1 LTKNWIWRNREGHS
15 RRTHHNSAANLQS
28 SIYDLNDAERTS
40 TFYNFARQN
49 RNEDVALRQDIVNM
63 EANSNSMCDIKPR
76 DGTASLIRRAKLIVW
91 DESSMT
97 SKSIFETVDRS
108 IRDILKDEDSAFGN
122 TPFGGRLFVFSGDFR
137 QVLPVIPRAG
147 RSQIVQ
153 ECINISRLW
162 SKAEVLKLRVN
173 MKVQTALQLNNPQLA
188 IELQ

>member
-1 LTKNWIWRNREGHS
+1 LTKNCIWRKHANTIEQQYQPPSVGTEEKQPAVSNAIVCSYCGREGHS
-15 RRTHHNSAANLQS
+15 RRTHHNCAANPQS

-40 TFYNFARQN
+40 TFYNFTRQN
-49 RNEDVALRQDIVNM
+49 RNEDVTLRQDIVNM

-76 DGTASLIRRAKLIVW
+76 GGTTSLIRRAKRIVW

-137 QVLPVIPRAG
+137 QVLPVYLER
-147 RSQIVQ
+147 VDH
-153 ECINISRLW
+153 
-162 SKAEVLKLRVN
+162 KLYKNV
-173 MKVQTALQLNNPQLA
+173 
-188 IELQ
+188 